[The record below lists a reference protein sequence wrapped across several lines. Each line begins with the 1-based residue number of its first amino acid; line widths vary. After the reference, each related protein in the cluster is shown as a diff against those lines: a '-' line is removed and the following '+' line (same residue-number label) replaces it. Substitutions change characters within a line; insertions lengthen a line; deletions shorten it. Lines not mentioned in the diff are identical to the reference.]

1 MAEVRWTLQASEDL
15 ESIAEFIAKD
25 SPHYACLFVIDVLK
39 AVERLADFPRSGR
52 VVPELNDPN
61 IREIILGS
69 YRIVHRLRNEVAE
82 ILTIYHTARLLDPS
96 RVE

>member
-1 MAEVRWTLQASEDL
+1 MAKIRWTLQASEDL
-15 ESIAEFIAKD
+15 ESIADFIAED

-52 VVPELNDPN
+52 VVPEVDDPS

-69 YRIVHRLRNEVAE
+69 YRIVHRLRDEVAE
-82 ILTIYHTARLLDPS
+82 IITIYHTARLLDPS
-96 RVE
+96 RLE